1 MNSNYTIHVRIVEY
15 YASSPEL
22 PKKNSEFT
30 ILFIYIYL
38 IKYNN

>member
-22 PKKNSEFT
+22 PKKIQNLQYY
-30 ILFIYIYL
+30 LFIYI
-38 IKYNN
+38 